1 MLETDMKIQ
10 VEVIDEKKDVN
21 YYSNIARDYNKY
33 RCIRNISFP
42 IGKANRYVPAQRKI
56 LSTTLNLYVISLILS
71 TVMKITEY
79 SFLILIPLKQK
90 TLEQVAEDLIS
101 DVKGILRL

>member
-10 VEVIDEKKDVN
+10 VKAIDEKKDVN

-33 RCIRNISFP
+33 RCVRNILSHREGEP
-42 IGKANRYVPAQRKI
+42 LCPGTKKI
-56 LSTTLNLYVISLILS
+56 LSITLNLYVISLILS

-79 SFLILIPLKQK
+79 SFLILIPQKQK